1 FSGLNLAVL
10 VGLATAYDDPCL
22 WSILTEDGR
31 RAARHAAGLDVVGLV
46 LEHPEPLAAYT
57 TRAEPWDEPA
67 WCRVLAR
74 ERNGVQAPAVPT
86 YVYHVTDDEIVPA
99 WLGRELARTYRVQG
113 TDVTWVEVP
122 ATDHLHTT
130 RPTPRSTGSRRFVC
144 GVTALSPRD
153 GADGSG
159 ARRPI
164 CPRPRGRRRRR

>member
-1 FSGLNLAVL
+1 FVARANIYSS
-10 VGLATAYDDPCL
+10 
-22 WSILTEDGR
+22 WILTVI
-31 RAARHAAGLDVVGLV
+31 A
-46 LEHPEPLAAYT
+46 EHPEPLAAYT

-122 ATDHLHTT
+122 ATDHLAGAHHAADAAVDWLATI
-130 RPTPRSTGSRRFVC
+130 RLRGDRSFAT
-144 GVTALSPRD
+144 
-153 GADGSG
+153 
-159 ARRPI
+159 
-164 CPRPRGRRRRR
+164 